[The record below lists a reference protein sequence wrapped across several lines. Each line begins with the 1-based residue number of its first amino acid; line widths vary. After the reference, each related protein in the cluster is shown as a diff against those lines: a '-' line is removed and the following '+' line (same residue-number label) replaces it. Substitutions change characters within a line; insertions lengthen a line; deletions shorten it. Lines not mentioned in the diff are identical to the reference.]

1 MKHPIAGRP
10 LTVTA
15 AALATVPTGF
25 FIAALITGGSVNV
38 ISSII
43 TLGMYWLGVGIVA
56 MFETNPRP
64 ARINRE
70 EH

>member
-25 FIAALITGGSVNV
+25 FLAALITGGGVNV

-56 MFETNPRP
+56 LFETNPRP
-64 ARINRE
+64 ARTNRE

>member
-1 MKHPIAGRP
+1 MKTPLYGYALTIA
-10 LTVTA
+10 A

-25 FIAALITGGSVNV
+25 FLAALITGGSVNV
-38 ISSII
+38 ISSLI

-56 MFETNPRP
+56 IFESTPRP
-64 ARINRE
+64 ARTNRE

>member
-1 MKHPIAGRP
+1 MKQPIAGRP

-15 AALATVPTGF
+15 AALTTVPTGF
-25 FIAALITGGSVNV
+25 FIAALITGGGVNV

-56 MFETNPRP
+56 IFESTPRP
-64 ARINRE
+64 ARTNRE

>member
-1 MKHPIAGRP
+1 MKQPLHGYA
-10 LTVTA
+10 LTVAA

-25 FIAALITGGSVNV
+25 FLAALITGGGVNV
-38 ISSII
+38 ISSLI

-56 MFETNPRP
+56 LFETNPRP
-64 ARINRE
+64 ARSTRE

>member
-1 MKHPIAGRP
+1 MKDPITGRP
-10 LTVTA
+10 LTIVA

-25 FIAALITGGSVNV
+25 FIAALITGGGVNI
-38 ISSII
+38 ISSLI

-56 MFETNPRP
+56 IFESTPRP
-64 ARINRE
+64 ACSTRE

>member
-25 FIAALITGGSVNV
+25 FIAALFAGGSVNV
-38 ISSII
+38 ISSLI

-56 MFETNPRP
+56 IFESSPRP
-64 ARINRE
+64 ARTNWE

>member
-25 FIAALITGGSVNV
+25 FLAALITGGGVNI

-43 TLGMYWLGVGIVA
+43 TLGMYWLCVGIVA
-56 MFETNPRP
+56 LFETNPRP
-64 ARINRE
+64 ARTNRE
-70 EH
+70 EY